1 MPERRPV
8 IGIMGSGD
16 ATGRSLDHARE
27 LGTLVARRGW
37 IVLTGGRTE
46 GVMGAAAAGA
56 KRVPGSLTLGILPGT
71 SGGVG
76 PDIDVAIFTGMGEA
90 RNAIN
95 VLTSDAIIACG
106 AEGPG
111 TASEIS
117 LALRA
122 DKPVILLGVSDT
134 ARQFFTGIRH
144 GGLLWEVAGPEE
156 AVQLLER
163 ELRIAHF
170 TVTGE
175 TSSTPSD

>member
-1 MPERRPV
+1 
-8 IGIMGSGD
+8 MGSGD
-16 ATGRSLDHARE
+16 ATSRSLAHARA

-37 IVLTGGRTE
+37 IVLTGGRSE
-46 GVMGAAAAGA
+46 GVMGAATAGA
-56 KRVPGSLTLGILPGT
+56 KLVPGSLTLGILPGA

-76 PDIDVAIFTGMGEA
+76 PDVDVAIFTGMGEA

-111 TASEIS
+111 TASEVS

-122 DKPVILLGVSDT
+122 DKPVILLGASAS
-134 ARQFFTGIRH
+134 AREFFSSIRR
-144 GGLLWEVAGPEE
+144 GGLLWEAAEPEE

-163 ELRIAHF
+163 ELR
-170 TVTGE
+170 VVPLEWG
-175 TSSTPSD
+175 P